1 MKLQGGPPCKS
12 FQTAKRGEICRIP
25 GCSVATAAPG
35 TATPIRLPNF
45 QGDTFKQFIS
55 YVYTGKIMHQD
66 NGLFEMLTIAQELG
80 VEELRVACEEH
91 FNSTLSVSNA
101 CTYLTSAMEIQDRAA
116 GLDDRHSLHGPSHFV
131 IRVDENI

>member
-1 MKLQGGPPCKS
+1 
-12 FQTAKRGEICRIP
+12 
-25 GCSVATAAPG
+25 
-35 TATPIRLPNF
+35 
-45 QGDTFKQFIS
+45 
-55 YVYTGKIMHQD
+55 MHQD

-116 GLDDRHSLHGPSHFV
+116 GKLRGRGTFTSQLFSNLLKSLGWVPPTFLFSP
-131 IRVDENI
+131 